1 MRHIAKIIVC
11 AGVMLAAAAQP
22 ATAASRNGDGPV
34 STTLNV
40 RDGGDGPATERVTL
54 GLNKAAIIEL
64 PADASD
70 VLVSNPAI
78 VDAIVRTPRRIY
90 ILGLTVGQT
99 NAFFFSDSG
108 KQLLNLEIRV
118 ERDIVSLSGILAQHF
133 PNAQIKAESI
143 NDNIVL
149 TGIAPSASI
158 AEQARELAVRYV
170 GAPEKVL
177 NMITVSGR
185 EQVMIRV
192 RVAEMQR
199 VVAKQLGVDLKA
211 MAIAGGVPLN
221 LTSNNEFS
229 LLGRALGT
237 GNATAGMLPGQ
248 LYNPYDLTCNGEAP
262 TGEGAS
268 LPCAAINNSDAY
280 NNVEGTVRAMERAGV
295 LKLLSEPNLT
305 AISGETANF
314 MAGGEF
320 PVPSG
325 IDDSGNVRI
334 EFKSFGVGLAFT
346 PVVLSEGR
354 INLKV
359 SSEVSE
365 LTAEGSLVIPGRTV
379 RDANGE
385 LSTVNGM
392 TIPGLRVRRA
402 ETSIELPS
410 GGSMMM
416 AGLLRDDYKQNIDG
430 YPGLKDLPV
439 LGALFRSRDYQM
451 NQTELVVIVS
461 AILVDPVSGKE
472 LTLPTTGFV
481 PATDAQT
488 ILNGQTNATYTTK
501 TVPAPAGTPP
511 AGGYIIE

>member
-1 MRHIAKIIVC
+1 MRHIAKFIVC
-11 AGVMLAAAAQP
+11 AGAMLAMATQP
-22 ATAASRNGDGPV
+22 ALAARGDGPV

-118 ERDIVSLSGILAQHF
+118 ERDIVSLGDILAKHF
-133 PNAQIKAESI
+133 PSAQIRAESI

-149 TGIAPSASI
+149 TGIAPSASV

-185 EQVMIRV
+185 EQVQIRV

-199 VVAKQLGVDLKA
+199 VISKQLGIDLKA
-211 MAIAGGVPLN
+211 MAMAGGVPLY
-221 LTSNNEFS
+221 LNNDTEFS
-229 LLGRALGT
+229 LLGRALGL
-237 GNATAGMLPGQ
+237 GQAAIGDVPGSV
-248 LYNPYDLTCNGEAP
+248 YDP
-262 TGEGAS
+262 TGETADIRTPG
-268 LPCAAINNSDAY
+268 Y
-280 NNVEGTVRAMERAGV
+280 NNTETTIRAMERAGV
-295 LKLLSEPNLT
+295 LKLLAEPNLT

-314 MAGGEF
+314 MAGGQF
-320 PVPSG
+320 PIPSG

-334 EFKSFGVGLAFT
+334 EMTPYGVGLAFT

-354 INLKV
+354 ISLKV

-365 LTAEGSLVIPGRTV
+365 LTAENAFTVPSQTIRT
-379 RDANGE
+379 AEGTF
-385 LSTVNGM
+385 LTTAGA

-402 ETSIELPS
+402 ETTVEMPS
-410 GGSMMM
+410 GGSMMI
-416 AGLLRDDYKQNIDG
+416 AGLLRDDFKQNIDG
-430 YPGLKDLPV
+430 YPGMKDLPV
-439 LGALFRSRDYQM
+439 LGALFRSRDYQS

-461 AILVDPVSGKE
+461 AVLVDPVSGKE
-472 LTLPTTGFV
+472 LHMPTTGFV
-481 PATDAQT
+481 PATDAQAY
-488 ILNGQTNATYTTK
+488 LNGQSNATYTTK
-501 TVPAPAGTPP
+501 TVPAPAGTPAP
-511 AGGYIIE
+511 GGYIIE

>member
-1 MRHIAKIIVC
+1 MWHIAKIIVC

-118 ERDIVSLSGILAQHF
+118 ERDIVSLSTILAQHF
-133 PNAQIKAESI
+133 PNAQIKAESV

-149 TGIAPSASI
+149 TGIAPSASV

-211 MAIAGGVPLN
+211 MAMAGGVPLN

-237 GNATAGMLPGQ
+237 GNGTIGQVPGT
-248 LYNPYDLTCNGEAP
+248 LYDPFNTTCSTDAVTGAP
-262 TGEGAS
+262 TNCG
-268 LPCAAINNSDAY
+268 AINNSDAY

-385 LSTVNGM
+385 LATVNGM

>member
-1 MRHIAKIIVC
+1 MGPNMRVFAKFIFC
-11 AGVMLAAAAQP
+11 AAAALVV
-22 ATAASRNGDGPV
+22 AASPASAGPV
-34 STTLNV
+34 STTLHV
-40 RDGGDGPATERVTL
+40 KGGGEGPSSERVTL

-64 PADASD
+64 PADAAD

-90 ILGLTVGQT
+90 ILGLAVGQT

-118 ERDIVSLSGILAQHF
+118 ERDTVALGDLMRAHF
-133 PNAQIKAESI
+133 ANADIKVESI
-143 NDNIVL
+143 NDNIIL
-149 TGIAPSASI
+149 TGTAPSA
-158 AEQARELAVRYV
+158 AVADQAREMAIRYV

-177 NMITVSGR
+177 NMISITGR
-185 EQVMIRV
+185 DQVMIRV

-199 VVAKQLGVDLKA
+199 SVAKQLGIDLKA
-211 MAIAGGVPLN
+211 MAMVGGAPFAFS
-221 LTSNNEFS
+221 SNNEFG

-237 GNATAGMLPGQ
+237 GSGTLGMLPGQ
-248 LYNPYDLTCNGEAP
+248 LYNPYDLTCGGQVPMPGTAETPP
-262 TGEGAS
+262 T
-268 LPCAAINNSDAY
+268 LPCAAINNSNAY

-295 LKLLSEPNLT
+295 MRLLSEPNLT

-314 MAGGEF
+314 LAGGQF

-325 IDDSGNVRI
+325 VDDSGNVRI
-334 EFKSFGVGLAFT
+334 DFKQFGVGLAFT

-354 INLKV
+354 ISLKV

-365 LTAEGSLVIPGRTV
+365 LTAEGALTLPGASVRHTDGSLITTPGV
-379 RDANGE
+379 
-385 LSTVNGM
+385 

-402 ETSIELPS
+402 ETTLEMPS
-410 GGSMMM
+410 GGAMMM
-416 AGLLRDDYKQNIDG
+416 AGLLRDDFKQSIDG

-461 AILVDPVSGKE
+461 AVLVDPVSTHR
-472 LTLPTTGFV
+472 LSMPTTGFV
-481 PATDAQT
+481 PPTDAQAY
-488 ILNGQTNATYTTK
+488 LNGQSNATYTT
-501 TVPAPAGTPP
+501 TVSPAPAGA

>member
-1 MRHIAKIIVC
+1 MRDSMKFLACVV
-11 AGVMLAAAAQP
+11 AALFGLAAP
-22 ATAASRNGDGPV
+22 AAASPV
-34 STTLNV
+34 STTLHV
-40 RDGGDGPATERVTL
+40 KGGGDGPSSERVTL

-64 PADASD
+64 PADAAD

-99 NAFFFSDSG
+99 NAFFFSESG

-118 ERDIVSLSGILAQHF
+118 ERDMDALTDLMRAHF
-133 PNAQIKAESI
+133 ANADIKVESV

-149 TGIAPSASI
+149 TGVVESASI

-170 GAPEKVL
+170 GDPVKVL
-177 NMITVSGR
+177 NMISVSGR
-185 EQVMIRV
+185 QQVMIRV

-199 VVAKQLGVDLKA
+199 VVSKQLGIDLEA
-211 MAIAGGVPLN
+211 MARLGGVPVN
-221 LTSNNEFS
+221 FNSDSEFS
-229 LLGRALGT
+229 LLGRALSPGSST
-237 GNATAGMLPGQ
+237 IGQ
-248 LYNPYDLTCNGEAP
+248 LPP
-262 TGEGAS
+262 S
-268 LPCAAINNSDAY
+268 LSQIADPGF

-295 LKLLSEPNLT
+295 LRLLSEPNLT

-334 EFKSFGVGLAFT
+334 EFKPFGVGLAFT

-354 INLKV
+354 ISLKV

-365 LTAEGSLVIPGRTV
+365 LTAEGALTV
-379 RDANGE
+379 PSTTTRVANGD
-385 LSTVNGM
+385 TVTSPGL
-392 TIPGLRVRRA
+392 TIPGIRVRRA
-402 ETSIELPS
+402 ETTVELPS
-410 GGSMMM
+410 GGAMMM
-416 AGLLRDDYKQNIDG
+416 AGLLRDDFKQNIDG

-461 AILVDPVSGKE
+461 AILVDPTSGRE
-472 LTLPTTGFV
+472 LSMPTTGFV
-481 PATDAQT
+481 PATDAQAY
-488 ILNGQTNATYTTK
+488 LNGQSNATYTT
-501 TVPAPAGTPP
+501 TVTPAPGA
-511 AGGYIIE
+511 ASSGYIIE

>member
-1 MRHIAKIIVC
+1 MRGIANLLLC
-11 AGVMLAAAAQP
+11 ASVAVLAGALPAAAG
-22 ATAASRNGDGPV
+22 NDGGPV
-34 STTLNV
+34 SKTVAV
-40 RDGGDGPATERVTL
+40 RDGGDRPASERIVL

-64 PADASD
+64 PADAAD

-118 ERDIVSLSGILAQHF
+118 ERDIGSLGDILAKHF
-133 PNAQIKAESI
+133 PGASIRAESV

-149 TGIAPSASI
+149 TGIAPSASV
-158 AEQARELAVRYV
+158 AEQARELAARYV

-177 NMITVSGR
+177 NMISISGR

-199 VVAKQLGVDLKA
+199 VVAKQLGIDLKA
-211 MAIAGGVPLN
+211 MALAGGVPIN
-221 LTSNNEFS
+221 LSSTNEFS

-237 GNATAGMLPGQ
+237 GSASGGILPPVP
-248 LYNPYDLTCNGEAP
+248 YNPTGGTDLRTDG
-262 TGEGAS
+262 
-268 LPCAAINNSDAY
+268 Y

-295 LKLLSEPNLT
+295 LRLLSEPNLT

-320 PVPSG
+320 PVPTG
-325 IDDSGNVRI
+325 IDDSGNIRI
-334 EFKSFGVGLAFT
+334 EFKPFGVGLAFT

-354 INLKV
+354 ISLKV

-365 LTAEGSLVIPGRTV
+365 LTAEGALNVPGNTIRDPNGNAITV
-379 RDANGE
+379 PG
-385 LSTVNGM
+385 L

-402 ETSIELPS
+402 ETTLEMPS
-410 GGSMMM
+410 GGAMMM
-416 AGLLRDDYKQNIDG
+416 AGLLRDDYKQSIDG

-451 NQTELVVIVS
+451 NQTELVIIVS

-472 LTLPTTGFV
+472 LSMPTTGFV
-481 PATDAQT
+481 PATDAQA
-488 ILNGQTNATYTTK
+488 ILNGQPNATYTTR
-501 TVPAPAGTPP
+501 TIPAGEQPS
-511 AGGYIIE
+511 GGYIIE